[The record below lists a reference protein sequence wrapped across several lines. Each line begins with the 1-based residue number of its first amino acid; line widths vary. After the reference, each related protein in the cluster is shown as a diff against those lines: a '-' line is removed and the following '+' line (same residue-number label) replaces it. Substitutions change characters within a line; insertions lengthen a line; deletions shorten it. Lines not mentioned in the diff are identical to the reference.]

1 MCMLH
6 GLTKIATY
14 VNSLP
19 RYAIGIVFLIF
30 GVDKF
35 VGFDRYFA
43 WFMATERT
51 KVLMPGGDIG
61 TFIYSM
67 GTVEI
72 ILAILLL
79 AGIFARKTTI
89 VISIVLITILS
100 VAQYP
105 SSFPQDL
112 GLLCTAIMLVFTGKH
127 QITSEQYYQFSRLP
141 RFGLSAV
148 LFLWAADHILNANNH
163 VSWLQLSNVAFLE
176 MPVNQVFVFV
186 IVIVIVELVLG
197 SMIAA
202 GKLRMYPYIAS
213 ASFFVI
219 AFLILAPPLNNYQ
232 SIGLAIISSWLA
244 YLALNKKIP

>member
-1 MCMLH
+1 MH
-6 GLTKIATY
+6 SLTKTATY

-51 KVLMPGGDIG
+51 KILMPGGDIG
-61 TFIYSM
+61 VFVYAM

-79 AGIFARKTTI
+79 TGIFARKTAI
-89 VISIVLITILS
+89 VVSIVLITILS

-112 GLLCTAIMLVFTGKH
+112 GLLCTAIMLVFTSKR
-127 QITSEQYYQFSRLP
+127 QITNEQYYQFSRLP

-148 LFLWAADHILNANNH
+148 LLLWAAGHILNANNH
-163 VSWLQLSNVAFLE
+163 VSWLQLSNVAFRE
-176 MPVNQVFVFV
+176 MPINQVFVFV
-186 IVIVIVELVLG
+186 MVIAIIELVLG
-197 SMIAA
+197 SMMAA

-213 ASFFVI
+213 AAFFAI
-219 AFLILAPPLNNYQ
+219 AFLMLAPPLNNYQ

-244 YLALNKKIP
+244 YLALKKR

>member
-1 MCMLH
+1 MH
-6 GLTKIATY
+6 NLTKTAAY
-14 VNSLP
+14 MNNLP

-51 KVLMPGGDIG
+51 QILMPGGDVG
-61 TFIYSM
+61 TFIYAM
-67 GTVEI
+67 GAVEI

-79 AGIFARKTTI
+79 AGIFARETAI
-89 VISIVLITILS
+89 VVSILLITILS

-112 GLLCTAIMLVFTGKH
+112 GLLCTSTMLVFTSKR
-127 QITSEQYYQFSRLP
+127 QITSERYSQFSRLS

-148 LFLWAADHILNANNH
+148 LFLWATDHILNVNNH
-163 VSWLQLSNVAFLE
+163 ISWLQLSNVAFRE
-176 MPVNQVFVFV
+176 MPTNQVFVFV
-186 IVIVIVELVLG
+186 ILVAIVELVLG
-197 SMIAA
+197 SMMAA

-213 ASFFVI
+213 AAFFAI
-219 AFLILAPPLNNYQ
+219 AFLMLAPPLNNYQ

-244 YLALNKKIP
+244 YLALMKR